1 VEGIEADEARC
12 AASVHSSSAAA
23 LALLPRIG
31 AEAARA
37 AVTEARARSTT
48 IRDVVVADGTL
59 TAAEYDELLS
69 PEAVGRLGTEQ
80 HLGRGVED

>member
-1 VEGIEADEARC
+1 VRC
-12 AASVHSSSAAA
+12 AEHVHRSSAAA

-31 AEAARA
+31 AAAARA
-37 AVTEARARSTT
+37 AVTEAQARGTT

-59 TAAEYDELLS
+59 TADEYDELLS

-80 HLGRGVED
+80 QLGRGAED